1 MTSWHF
7 SIATMRNFSW
17 FVIYIATFGCTLGCG
32 DGRPQ
37 RVPVSGRVLIDGEP
51 VVHGNIRVFPENA
64 RAASGQLGADG
75 RFELTT
81 YDKGDGCVLGT
92 HVVTVNAL
100 EPINANSQR
109 WHAPRKYREV
119 GTSGLTLEVTE
130 ATDTV
135 EILLTW
141 DGGKPFVERSGDA
154 GGD

>member
-1 MTSWHF
+1 MARMPLSNASH
-7 SIATMRNFSW
+7 RYFSW
-17 FVIYIATFGCTLGCG
+17 LVIAIAALSCSLGCG
-32 DGRPQ
+32 DGRPT

-51 VVHGNIRVFPENA
+51 VVHGNIRVFPQNA
-64 RAASGQLGADG
+64 RAASGQLGPDG

-109 WHAPRKYREV
+109 WHAPHKYRDV
-119 GTSGLTLEVTE
+119 GTSDLTLEVTE
-130 ATDTV
+130 ANDAV
-135 EILLTW
+135 EIQLTW
-141 DGGKPFVERSGDA
+141 DGGKPFIERSGDA